1 MSLESLRD
9 ILSNEE
15 LEAVKEYYEEEQQKG
30 ERKMLQKEFFLRI
43 CKYAN
48 ANWKACLSGTEM
60 NEQAEE
66 MLEEYK
72 ISKEEGK
79 FTYAMGELIYNL
91 TDEVVEN
98 ADAEA
103 EDILNTIMNDF
114 KVRESDGFETE

>member
-1 MSLESLRD
+1 
-9 ILSNEE
+9 
-15 LEAVKEYYEEEQQKG
+15 
-30 ERKMLQKEFFLRI
+30 MLQKKFFLRI

-66 MLEEYK
+66 LLEEYK

-114 KVRESDGFETE
+114 KVRESDGVETE

>member
-1 MSLESLRD
+1 MSLEALRD
-9 ILSNEE
+9 ILSYEE
-15 LEAVKEYYEEEQQKG
+15 LEAVKEYYEEQQKG
-30 ERKMLQKEFFLRI
+30 EHKMLRKEFFLRI

-48 ANWKACLSGTEM
+48 ANWKAYLSGTEM

-114 KVRESDGFETE
+114 KVRESDGFEAE

>member
-1 MSLESLRD
+1 MLR
-9 ILSNEE
+9 
-15 LEAVKEYYEEEQQKG
+15 
-30 ERKMLQKEFFLRI
+30 KEFFLRI
-43 CKYAN
+43 CRYAN
-48 ANWKACLSGTEM
+48 ANWKACLSVCEAV
-60 NEQAEE
+60 EQAEE

-79 FTYAMGELIYNL
+79 FTYAMDELIKNL

-114 KVRESDGFETE
+114 KVRESDGIETE

>member
-1 MSLESLRD
+1 MSLEALRD
-9 ILSNEE
+9 ILSHEE
-15 LEAVKEYYEEEQQKG
+15 LEAVKEYYEEQQKG
-30 ERKMLQKEFFLRI
+30 ECKMLRKEFFLRI
-43 CKYAN
+43 CRFAN
-48 ANWKACLSGTEM
+48 ANWKTYLSKTEM

-91 TDEVVEN
+91 TDEVVGN

-114 KVRESDGFETE
+114 KVRESDGTEK

>member
-1 MSLESLRD
+1 MCKINGKKLAEIRKE
-9 ILSNEE
+9 NGMTQKQFA
-15 LEAVKEYYEEEQQKG
+15 EALGVSKSAIQNYE
-30 ERKMLQKEFFLRI
+30 R
-43 CKYAN
+43 
-48 ANWKACLSGTEM
+48 
-60 NEQAEE
+60 
-66 MLEEYK
+66 
-72 ISKEEGK
+72 EGK

>member
-1 MSLESLRD
+1 MLR
-9 ILSNEE
+9 
-15 LEAVKEYYEEEQQKG
+15 
-30 ERKMLQKEFFLRI
+30 KEFFLRI

-48 ANWKACLSGTEM
+48 ANWKAYLSGTEM

-114 KVRESDGFETE
+114 KVRESDGFEAE

>member
-1 MSLESLRD
+1 
-9 ILSNEE
+9 
-15 LEAVKEYYEEEQQKG
+15 
-30 ERKMLQKEFFLRI
+30 MLQKEFFLRI

-98 ADAEA
+98 AEA

>member
-1 MSLESLRD
+1 MSLEALRD

-15 LEAVKEYYEEEQQKG
+15 LEAVKEYYEEQQKG
-30 ERKMLQKEFFLRI
+30 EHKMLQKEFFLRI
-43 CKYAN
+43 CKFAN
-48 ANWKACLSGTEM
+48 ANWKAYLSGTEM